1 MKTKNQKKIKEIKEI
16 RQTIQTTHNQIKI
29 PQVNTKQLQKE
40 LQITKQNL
48 QQKLMTLDQQI
59 YNETTDTETK
69 LKLRDEYENTKD
81 YLKDITMAYNEI
93 QSINKKLDEIT
104 TSCIYKVDS
113 CNCLYVQFLF
123 QNYVL
128 F

>member
-1 MKTKNQKKIKEIKEI
+1 MQNQNQKKIKEIS
-16 RQTIQTTHNQIKI
+16 QTIQTTHNQIKI

-48 QQKLMTLDQQI
+48 QQKIMTLDQQ
-59 YNETTDTETK
+59 YYETTDTETK

-104 TSCIYKVDS
+104 TSLFNTHEAIQKLNFYLQYKH
-113 CNCLYVQFLF
+113 
-123 QNYVL
+123 
-128 F
+128 